1 MSSAPIL
8 PRMKTILSLIAV
20 AGIAGCGL
28 DVASSAATAGSIKKR
43 EIEQAQKTMH
53 NAQQKLDASM
63 QQVQARERANSTQD

>member
-1 MSSAPIL
+1 
-8 PRMKTILSLIAV
+8 MKTVLVLIAT

-63 QQVQARERANSTQD
+63 QQVQARERAGSNQE

>member
-1 MSSAPIL
+1 
-8 PRMKTILSLIAV
+8 MKTILLLLLAA

-53 NAQQKLDASM
+53 HAQQRIDTTV
-63 QQVQARERANSTQD
+63 QQVQARQHWDPNQE